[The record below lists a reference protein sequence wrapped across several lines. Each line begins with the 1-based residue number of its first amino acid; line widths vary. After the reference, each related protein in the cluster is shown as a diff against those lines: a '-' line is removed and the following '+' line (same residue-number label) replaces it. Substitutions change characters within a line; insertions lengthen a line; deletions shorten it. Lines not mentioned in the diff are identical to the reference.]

1 MVFFLPVIYSVILGV
16 IHFFNE
22 KIQIRQEY
30 VRIRVISFIAG
41 ISVTYMFLTLL
52 PEVYDG
58 FEVFDRVI
66 FISLLAGFTIS
77 HITEKYIYQHSAPQA
92 LKESLSGVHSVAFFI
107 YYFFIGV
114 ILVRLNQINT
124 LNAVLFFL
132 PVMFYSAVGI
142 LSLERIHAKIW
153 EKSSVKLFLSTSSLA
168 GVLFADFILQ
178 FSTLFDLLFAFVI
191 GTFLY
196 TALMDFVPREA
207 KGRPEYFTLGV
218 LIYTLVIVAAFL

>member
-1 MVFFLPVIYSVILGV
+1 MVFFLPIIYSFILGV
-16 IHFFNE
+16 VHFFNE
-22 KIQIRQEY
+22 KIQVRQEY

-41 ISVTYMFLTLL
+41 ISVTYMFLILL

-58 FEVFDRVI
+58 FEIFDRVI

-77 HITEKYIYQHSAPQA
+77 HITEKYIYQHSAPHS
-92 LKESLSGVHSVAFFI
+92 LKESLSGVHSLAFFI

-153 EKSSVKLFLSTSSLA
+153 EKPSVKLLLSASSLV